1 MGIVNIVKNI
11 KQIHVKDVVL
21 VHIGKFYYAY
31 GRDAYVLSYLFQY
44 KLMPIEE
51 QNTYSCAF
59 PSQSFSKVAAHLENK
74 KINYIVVDK
83 RNNYDIE
90 EGVDNKNLNTY
101 DKNFEKA
108 KKYVNLRMR
117 VNNISNYLLKHI
129 YEDDVIDKI
138 KEMEKI
144 INETGKV

>member
-1 MGIVNIVKNI
+1 MEIVNIVKNI

-21 VHIGKFYYAY
+21 IHIGKFYYAY
-31 GRDAYVLSYLFQY
+31 GKDAYVLSYLFQY
-44 KLMPIEE
+44 KLMPIEN

-59 PSQSFSKVAAHLENK
+59 PEQSFTKVIAHLENK

-90 EGVDNKNLNTY
+90 ENLNNKNLNTY
-101 DKNFEKA
+101 DKHFEKA

-117 VNNISNYLLKHI
+117 ISNISNYLIKHI
-129 YEDDVIDKI
+129 YEDNVIDKI